1 MSNHTA
7 DSAAINR
14 VLTDY
19 VEGMTF
25 GDEARLRQAFHPSC
39 KIIGN
44 YQGALEFASLDE
56 FIGAIKAESPP
67 PMGAPP
73 MWQLKSLDITGDS
86 AMAKVT
92 DEFMGMRFTDY
103 LSLLCVGGDWRII
116 NKLYH
121 LHE

>member
-1 MSNHTA
+1 MSNYTA
-7 DSAAINR
+7 DGAAINR

-44 YQGALEFASLDE
+44 YHGALEWASLDE
-56 FIGAIKAESPP
+56 F
-67 PMGAPP
+67 
-73 MWQLKSLDITGDS
+73 
-86 AMAKVT
+86 
-92 DEFMGMRFTDY
+92 MGMHFTDY
-103 LSLLCVGGDWRII
+103 LSLLQVGNGWQIV
-116 NKLYH
+116 NKLYY